1 MPRKSKGTMVSGSWT
16 GLGPARML
24 DRRFLG
30 ATPIHR
36 CPRNDWTFAML
47 YRWEFSAAMIF
58 HMCWATRTR
67 IRILKKFSRIM
78 DENKDWPHEIW
89 FERCQFATTLL
100 TIFGSSR
107 MWTFIVYVSD
117 AVEKNRMVAFPWV
130 NFMKSKIRH
139 LPFGSA
145 LFSHPGRAQCSA
157 TTGNTTTIP
166 TISNCWKKIKKK
178 ICEGQILRKL
188 MNMPRASVTPKI

>member
-1 MPRKSKGTMVSGSWT
+1 M
-16 GLGPARML
+16 
-24 DRRFLG
+24 
-30 ATPIHR
+30 
-36 CPRNDWTFAML
+36 
-47 YRWEFSAAMIF
+47 
-58 HMCWATRTR
+58 RTR
-67 IRILKKFSRIM
+67 IDHTKFDLSAANLRQHFSPYSARRGCELSLCMSLMPLK
-78 DENKDWPHEIW
+78 
-89 FERCQFATTLL
+89 
-100 TIFGSSR
+100 
-107 MWTFIVYVSD
+107 
-117 AVEKNRMVAFPWV
+117 KNRMVAFPWV

-188 MNMPRASVTPKI
+188 MNMPRASVTPKIEYQDQLQGHPVSLSSFCEMGCT